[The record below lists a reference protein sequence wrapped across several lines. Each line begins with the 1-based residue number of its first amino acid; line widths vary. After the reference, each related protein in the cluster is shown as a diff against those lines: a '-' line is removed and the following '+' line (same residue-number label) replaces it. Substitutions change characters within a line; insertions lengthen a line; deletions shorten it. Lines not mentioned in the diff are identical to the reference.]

1 MANPLHLLSA
11 FALLT
16 LLACGG
22 GEAPAPAAAP
32 QPPDAPVEAPSAP
45 APLTC
50 DPGETEVFSCTG
62 ANELPILVCIEQAAS
77 VFALTLSASGM
88 RVSINLDGNEPDFGG
103 KPMDGQD
110 NKVLH
115 FYDPKTSTN
124 YDVQEIN
131 AHGEHY
137 GALVIQ
143 GPNQGGESFTEVRCK
158 ALPRTNWAAVEGFR
172 R

>member
-1 MANPLHLLSA
+1 MSMPNTLRCALSV
-11 FALLT
+11 LT
-16 LLACGG
+16 LVACGG
-22 GEAPAPAAAP
+22 GESPKAAAP
-32 QPPDAPVEAPSAP
+32 QPPTAPVEAPEP
-45 APLTC
+45 PPPLTC

-62 ANELPILVCIEQAAS
+62 TNDLPVLVCIEQAAS

-88 RVSINLDGNEPDFGG
+88 RVSINLDGNEPDFAG

-137 GALVIQ
+137 GSLVIQ
-143 GPNQGGESFTEVRCK
+143 GPNQGGENFTEVRCK
-158 ALPRTNWAAVEGFR
+158 ALPRANWAAVESFR